1 MRKGLNFQEL
11 WLELEAQKRL
21 SSSSIQAM
29 ADFYGR
35 PIMAQFEV
43 VRENVAG
50 HELALYKSKWSKPR
64 RALVFHGLF
73 DHASTMSYMVELL
86 FEFDYEVWLIDLP
99 DHGLSSAKLKTFA
112 DYGNIIKALARSED
126 LFVGFSTGCVAWL
139 EVRACERA
147 LLLAPLVRPH
157 FYHLLSPLMA
167 LPLSWPRFLPARLR
181 ASSHDVEYLARR
193 AIDPLVLQKLDLG
206 WCRELY
212 RWNERI
218 KTQWGQ
224 AAKGTAP
231 CVIYGT
237 EDGTIDA
244 KVSAAILERHF
255 EVEVQWIEGA
265 RHQLLNESAQY
276 LAKLRPV
283 ITAYLNAI

>member
-1 MRKGLNFQEL
+1 MTKELNFQEL
-11 WLELEAQKRL
+11 WSELQGQKRL
-21 SSSSIQAM
+21 SSSSTQSM

-35 PIMAQFEV
+35 PIMAKFEV
-43 VRENVAG
+43 SSVNVAG
-50 HELALYKSKWSKPR
+50 LELALYKSKWERPR

-73 DHASTMSYMVELL
+73 DHASTMSYVVERLL
-86 FEFDYEVWLIDLP
+86 EFDYEVWLIDLP
-99 DHGLSSAKLKTFA
+99 DHGLSVAKLKTFA
-112 DYGNIIKALARSED
+112 DYGHILQALARPDD

-139 EVRACERA
+139 QARSCERA

-157 FYHLLSPLMA
+157 FYELLSPFMA

-181 ASSHDVEYLARR
+181 PSSHDQDYLALR
-193 AIDPLVLQKLDLG
+193 ALDPLVSKQLDLK

-218 KTQWGQ
+218 KKEWSAPQLGLR
-224 AAKGTAP
+224 P
-231 CVIYGT
+231 CVVFGT

-244 KVSAAILERHF
+244 KMSADILERHF
-255 EVEVQWIEGA
+255 GIQAHWIAGA
-265 RHQLLNESAQY
+265 RHQLLNESAEY

-283 ITAYLNAI
+283 ITTYLSSI